1 MNIYVGNLSYSSTG
15 ESLQALF
22 EEHGAVNSV
31 RVITDKFTGS
41 PRGFAFVEMASNDEA
56 SAAIAALNGFEFEG
70 KRLRVNEARPREQ
83 RPERG
88 HGHGGHGGGHSGGGY
103 RNSNHGPRY

>member
-22 EEHGAVNSV
+22 EQHGAVNSV

-41 PRGFAFVEMASNDEA
+41 PRGFAFVEMASGDEA
-56 SAAIAALNGFEFEG
+56 TAAIAALNGFEFEG

-83 RPERG
+83 RPGG
-88 HGHGGHGGGHSGGGY
+88 HQGGHHGGGGGGY
-103 RNSNHGPRY
+103 RNSNHNRY